1 MAASD
6 QEIVREISEEMGR
19 ACDMLG
25 LSGDIGRV
33 WSSLYFKNSM
43 TQEQI
48 KEEAG
53 CSLSAVS
60 QSLNLLEKVGL
71 IYISGKSGRKNI
83 YSAETSIS
91 KVKRN
96 HMENILRFYINPLY
110 DLLSNRVD
118 EISDKELKKKVINLK
133 NLYSKMGCFMR
144 VILKT
149 PFGKKE

>member
-33 WSSLYFKNSM
+33 WSCLYFKNSM

-48 KEEAG
+48 KEEIG

-60 QSLNLLEKVGL
+60 QSLNILEKVGL
-71 IYISGKSGRKNI
+71 IYVSGKSGRKNI
-83 YSAETSIS
+83 YSAETSIN

-96 HMENILRFYINPLY
+96 HMENILRFYVNPLC
-110 DLLSNRVD
+110 DLLSKRVD
-118 EISDKELKKKVINLK
+118 EISDKELKKKVTNLK

-144 VILKT
+144 IILKT